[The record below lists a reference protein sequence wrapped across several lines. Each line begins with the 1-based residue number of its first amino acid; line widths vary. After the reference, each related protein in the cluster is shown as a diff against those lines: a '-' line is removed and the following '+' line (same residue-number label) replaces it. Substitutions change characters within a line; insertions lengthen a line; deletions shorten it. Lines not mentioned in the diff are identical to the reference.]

1 FERSLITLL
10 DETERR
16 LEETEG
22 RNTQEEMEEDAAP
35 QESEFDK
42 EEAESV
48 PLPENDDD
56 DGKNWPYGADGPS
69 AKR

>member
-1 FERSLITLL
+1 MTFERSLITLL

-35 QESEFDK
+35 QE
-42 EEAESV
+42 
-48 PLPENDDD
+48 
-56 DGKNWPYGADGPS
+56 
-69 AKR
+69 